1 MEFETSERA
10 YLAEMRMLSTDN
22 AGNEIFVGLNV
33 TESAE
38 FYKFSRQRYSHHGD
52 SVTQA
57 RYIELEEKM
66 QAARF
71 AVLGAENAAKD
82 DTSLRH

>member
-1 MEFETSERA
+1 MEFEASERA
-10 YLAEMRMLSTDN
+10 YLDEMRMLSTDN
-22 AGNEIFVGLNV
+22 AGNEIFVGLSV
-33 TESAE
+33 EESAE
-38 FYKFSRQRYSHHGD
+38 FYKFSRPRYSHNGD

-82 DTSLRH
+82 DTSPRH